1 MRRVVAATCLAL
13 LLAPLASAANGPGAL
28 VQNTKGWR
36 WSRGAYAFDLV
47 SRGAA
52 WTAAEADLMR
62 LALDHLPDVMLEKVK
77 ETGTKTFYRDP
88 RPVGLTGPRGAN
100 VIATTVIEKRYVS
113 FGDAL
118 FAGLNPDR
126 VYFTTIHELGH
137 VTQYAMIGG
146 HRYWAKFKGKVF
158 GTSDWTKISWTMALT
173 GGLRSWNGFVSDYA
187 RTNDR
192 EDFAESL
199 EYYWTNPDELQ
210 RVSPAKFRYMR
221 DEVFNGEMSLPTDR
235 VLTHVAI
242 QPVVPA
248 LTRLGDT
255 ADEQH
260 SLVKCHGERF
270 MGPLDGGFNSV
281 TYGGKKAL
289 DLAVSRQT
297 VWSWVPGGAAKGMLK
312 VKVTTQDGASNE
324 LDFTVKG
331 KPWWKF
337 W

>member
-1 MRRVVAATCLAL
+1 MRRVVVATCLAL
-13 LLAPLASAANGPGAL
+13 LLAPLASAANGPGTL
-28 VQNTKGWR
+28 VQNTKGYR
-36 WSRGAYAFDLV
+36 WTRGSFVFDLLN
-47 SRGAA
+47 RGSA
-52 WTAAEADLMR
+52 WTAGEADLMR
-62 LALDHLPDVMLEKVK
+62 QSLDNLPDILFEHVK
-77 ETGTKTFYRDP
+77 DTGTTTFFRDP
-88 RPVGLTGPRGAN
+88 IPVGLTGPRGPNIA
-100 VIATTVIEKRYVS
+100 ATTVVERKFIS
-113 FGDAL
+113 FGDGL
-118 FAGLNPDR
+118 FNGLSFAR
-126 VYFTTIHELGH
+126 VYRTTTHELGH
-137 VTQYAMIGG
+137 VAQYAMIGG
-146 HRYWAKFKGKVF
+146 PNLVAKVRAKLF
-158 GTSDWTKISWTMALT
+158 GTSDWTKISWTLALT
-173 GGLRSWNGFVSDYA
+173 GGLKSWNGFVSDYA

-199 EYYWTNPDELQ
+199 EFYWINPDELQ
-210 RVSPAKFRYMR
+210 RVNQAKFRYMR
-221 DEVFNGEMSLPTDR
+221 DEVFNGEMSPPTARD
-235 VLTHVAI
+235 LTHLAI

-281 TYGGKKAL
+281 TYAGKKAL
-289 DLAVSRQT
+289 DLSVSRKT
-297 VWSWVPGGAAKGMLK
+297 IWSWVPGSAAKGNLK

>member
-1 MRRVVAATCLAL
+1 MRRFLAATCLTL
-13 LLAPLASAANGPGAL
+13 LLAPLASAANGPGVL

-36 WSRGAYAFDLV
+36 WTRGPYTFDLV
-47 SRGAA
+47 SRDAA

-62 LALDHLPDVMLEKVK
+62 LALDNLPDVLLDHVDS
-77 ETGTKTFYRDP
+77 TGTTTLYRDARP
-88 RPVGLTGPRGAN
+88 RGLTGPRGPN
-100 VIATTVIEKRYVS
+100 VIATTVIEKKNIS

-118 FAGLNPDR
+118 FAGLNPAR
-126 VYFTTIHELGH
+126 VYRTTIHELGH

-146 HRYWAKFKGKVF
+146 NRYIAKARAKLF
-158 GTSDWTKISWTMALT
+158 GTSDWTRISWTLALT
-173 GGLRSWNGFVSDYA
+173 GGLKSWNGFVSDYA

-199 EYYWTNPDELQ
+199 EFYWINPDELQ
-210 RVSPAKFRYMR
+210 RVNPAKFRYMR
-221 DEVFNGEMSLPTDR
+221 DEVFNGEMSPPTARDA
-235 VLTHVAI
+235 THVAI

-270 MGPLDGGFNSV
+270 MGPLDGGFNRV
-281 TYGGKKAL
+281 TYAGKKAL
-289 DLAVSRQT
+289 HTPVSRST
-297 VWSWVPGGAAKGMLK
+297 IWSWVPGSAAKGTLK
-312 VKVTTQDGASNE
+312 VKVTTQDGDSNE